1 MNDEELKAWL
11 SLYLTPRVGVQT
23 FARLIETRT
32 PLSIVQSDG
41 IAMRKLG
48 LTNEQVS
55 WLKCKAMGKVSEC
68 MQWLN
73 QSDMHHIVTWGHS
86 HYPPLLRQAKDAP
99 PVLFVK
105 GETMCL
111 AEPQIAVVGSRNA
124 SSEGLHTA
132 SNFAQAIVKR
142 GVAVTSGLA
151 LGVDGHAHNGALIGE
166 GKTVAVLGCGL
177 GSVYPAQHRGLAQRI
192 LAQKGALVSEFPPYI
207 QPRASHF
214 PRRNRIIS
222 GLSMAVL
229 VIEAAEKS
237 GSLITARYALEQGRE
252 VMAIPGSIHN
262 SYARGCN
269 RMIQQG
275 AALVLTVDDVFNE
288 IESLM
293 HWTQDQSLLPADLHS
308 DKIDEKQPLPF
319 AKLLANVG
327 SKAVPVDILA
337 SRTHIPVQEVMMQ
350 LLELE
355 LSGHIVAVSGGYIR
369 KGRG

>member
-1 MNDEELKAWL
+1 MDDEELTAWL
-11 SLYLTPRVGVQT
+11 SLYLTPRVGTQT
-23 FARLIETRT
+23 FARLIEKST
-32 PLSIVQSDG
+32 PLSIFQSDC
-41 IAMRKLG
+41 IALRQLG

-55 WLKCKAMGKVSEC
+55 WLKFKVKDKVSEC
-68 MQWLN
+68 LQWQQKSN
-73 QSDMHHIVTWGHS
+73 QHHIVTWEHS
-86 HYPPLLRQAKDAP
+86 HYPPLLKQAKDAP
-99 PVLFVK
+99 PILFVK
-105 GETMCL
+105 GETTCL
-111 AEPQIAVVGSRNA
+111 AQPQVAIVGSRNA
-124 SSEGLHTA
+124 SSEGLNTA
-132 SNFAQAIVKR
+132 SNFAKALVKR
-142 GVAVTSGLA
+142 GVVITSGLA
-151 LGVDGHAHNGALIGE
+151 LGVDGHAHNGALLAG

-177 GSVYPAQHRGLAQRI
+177 GNVYPAQHRGLAQRI
-192 LAQKGALVSEFPPYI
+192 LAEKGALVSEFPPYM
-207 QPRASHF
+207 QPKSTHF

-252 VMAIPGSIHN
+252 VMAIPGSIHD
-262 SYARGCN
+262 SHARGCN
-269 RMIQQG
+269 RLIQQG
-275 AALVLTVDDVFNE
+275 AALVLTVDDVLNE

-293 HWTQDQSLLPADLHS
+293 RWAHDQNLLPVDLHS

-319 AKLLANVG
+319 AELLANVG